1 MQDDVAHRRIGALLD
16 YDEFQRA
23 AVRVGVL
30 NALCAAVQGQ
40 LMSHRLGERVLLT
53 VAQGMTTPTTV
64 VIWSFFRG
72 LVIFFLKLISGTLF
86 FFSSVKP
93 KKKMQRGGL
102 SEGVDISVSTP
113 VHRRFGRCP

>member
-53 VAQGMTTPTTV
+53 FAQGDDNTND
-64 VIWSFFRG
+64 G
-72 LVIFFLKLISGTLF
+72 GHLVLFQRARYF
-86 FFSSVKP
+86 FFSL
-93 KKKMQRGGL
+93 RAL
-102 SEGVDISVSTP
+102 ISS
-113 VHRRFGRCP
+113 